1 MKNITEF
8 KQTKNLKHLS
18 ENRLDIT
25 EKTITE
31 TEGRV
36 EEMTQNSYQRWQKIG
51 NVKGGYGIWQI
62 WIRMPNIYLI
72 RTPKRENRDNGG
84 K

>member
-36 EEMTQNSYQRWQKIG
+36 EEMTQNSYQR
-51 NVKGGYGIWQI
+51 
-62 WIRMPNIYLI
+62 
-72 RTPKRENRDNGG
+72 
-84 K
+84 